1 MLPKFEYYSP
11 ASFSE
16 ALELLEKYG
25 EDAKIIAGGTD
36 LLVSMRDRLLKPKNL
51 IDIKKIAELRRIEYK
66 EGVGI
71 TIGAAVTFRDM
82 LEYPNME
89 KKYKVLCEAV
99 RTIGDIV
106 LRNRATLVGN
116 ICNASPAADS
126 APALLIL
133 DARVRIINKNDG
145 VREVPLE
152 RFFVGVKKTIL
163 KPTEIVK
170 EVFIPEPPPNY
181 YGKYVKMMRVLSE
194 DLSVVGVA
202 GLAYR
207 DKGELIVR
215 LAFSSVAPTPIR
227 VREVEEVFKKKD
239 MSIDK
244 KIEEAVK
251 LSSEKVS
258 PISDVRGSAE
268 YRLNLV
274 KVATT
279 RLLKELVGVV

>member
-11 ASFSE
+11 ATLSE
-16 ALELLEKYG
+16 ALELLERYG

-51 IDIKKIAELRRIEYK
+51 IDIKKIPDLRQIEYK

-71 TIGAAVTFRDM
+71 TIGAAVTYNDM
-82 LEYPNME
+82 LEHPIME
-89 KKYKVLCEAV
+89 KKYRVLCEAV

-126 APALLIL
+126 APPLLIL

-152 RFFVGVKKTIL
+152 RFFIGVKKTIL

-170 EVFIPEPPPNY
+170 EVFIPEPPTNY

-194 DLSVVGVA
+194 DLTVVGVA

-239 MSIDK
+239 MPIDK

-251 LSSEKVS
+251 ISSEKVS

>member
-11 ASFSE
+11 TSLSE
-16 ALELLEKYG
+16 ALDLLEKYG

-36 LLVSMRDRLLKPKNL
+36 LLVSMRDRILKPKCL
-51 IDIKKIAELRRIEYK
+51 IDIKKIPELRRIEYK
-66 EGVGI
+66 EGVGL
-71 TIGAAVTFRDM
+71 TIGAAVTFKDI
-82 LEYPNME
+82 LEYPNLE
-89 KKYKVLCEAV
+89 KKYRVLWEAIK
-99 RTIGDIV
+99 TIGDMI

-133 DARVRIINKNDG
+133 DARARIINKNDG

-152 RFFVGVKKTIL
+152 RFFIGVKKTIL

-170 EVFIPEPPPNY
+170 EVFVPEPPANC
-181 YGKYVKMMRVLSE
+181 YGKYVKVMRVQSE
-194 DLSVVGVA
+194 DLAVVGVA

-207 DKGELIVR
+207 DRGDLIIR
-215 LAFSSVAPTPIR
+215 LAYSSVAPTPIR
-227 VREVEEVFKKKD
+227 VKEVEEVFKKKN
-239 MSIDK
+239 MSLDE

-251 LSSEKVS
+251 ISSEKVS

-274 KVATT
+274 KVATR
-279 RLLKELVGVV
+279 RLIKELVEVV